1 MYSFEPTKEQIL
13 LHKEIEEYASDY
25 LDADA
30 AFDSLN
36 QRRNRFQMA
45 GKIGLPG
52 LAIPKEYGGKGLDAL
67 STFLA
72 LESLGYACKDNG
84 FNFAICA
91 HLLACTIP
99 VWLYGNENLKRQYL
113 PDLCS
118 GKKIIANAMSE
129 PHSGSDAF
137 NMKTIAEPVD
147 GSYSISGTKNFV
159 SNMLESDMVLLYAM
173 TDKNLGHLGGV
184 SAFLLDSQIHDYK
197 KGSGLN
203 KSGLDSCSLGS
214 LFLDHTNVH
223 SNYIVG
229 QVGRGASVFNKSME
243 WERTCLGACHIGNT
257 RRLLEQAKIELKQ
270 DITKTRKTSQ
280 YKSDKLAEWNSKL
293 NAVSLLGYQTAW
305 KMSNN
310 KIVTKEAAMTKL
322 LISELYKEICSGLLS
337 LHEFGQ
343 DLNHDL
349 VQSFKDSISSTIYS
363 GTSEI
368 QKLIIS
374 QQLGI

>member
-1 MYSFEPTKEQIL
+1 MYSFEPTPEQVIL
-13 LHKEIEEYASDY
+13 QKEIEEFTSTHLNLDSDKDIQINHKERW
-25 LDADA
+25 L
-30 AFDSLN
+30 L
-36 QRRNRFQMA
+36 A

-84 FNFAICA
+84 FNFSICA

-99 VWLYGNENLKRQYL
+99 VWLYGNDFLKERYL
-113 PDLCS
+113 PDMSS

-137 NMKTIAEPVD
+137 NMQTVAEPLD

-159 SNMLESDMVLLYAM
+159 SNMLESDLVLLYSM
-173 TDKNLGHLGGV
+173 TDKNLGHLGGI
-184 SAFLLDSQIHDYK
+184 SAFLLDIQIHEFK
-197 KGSGLN
+197 KGVALDKAGLE
-203 KSGLDSCSLGS
+203 SCSLGS
-214 LFLDHTNVH
+214 IFLDQTNVQPD
-223 SNYIVG
+223 YVVG
-229 QVGRGASVFNKSME
+229 QIGRGASVFNKSME
-243 WERTCLGACHIGNT
+243 WERTCLGACHLGNL
-257 RRLLEQAKIELKQ
+257 RRLLEQAIIELKK
-270 DITKTRKTSQ
+270 DISGIGATSQ

-305 KMSNN
+305 KMSKN

-337 LHEFGQ
+337 LHEFEPELKQ
-343 DLNHDL
+343 DLIK
-349 VQSFKDSISSTIYS
+349 SFKDSVASTIYS

-368 QKLIIS
+368 QKLIIA
-374 QQLGI
+374 QQLGL

>member
-13 LHKEIEEYASDY
+13 LQKEIEEYASVH
-25 LDADA
+25 LNVNSTT
-30 AFDSLN
+30 DSHDN
-36 QRRNRFQMA
+36 NRNRWLLA

-99 VWLYGNENLKRQYL
+99 IWIYGNDKIKENYL
-113 PDLCS
+113 PDLSS

-129 PHSGSDAF
+129 PQSGSDAF
-137 NMKTIAEPVD
+137 NMKTIAEPID
-147 GSYSISGTKNFV
+147 DLYSISGTKNFV
-159 SNMLESDMVLLYAM
+159 SNMLESDLVLLYAM
-173 TDKNLGHLGGV
+173 TDTMLGHLGGI

-214 LFLDHTNVH
+214 IFLDQTKVD
-223 SNYIVG
+223 SKYVIG
-229 QVGRGASVFNKSME
+229 PLGRGASVFNKSME
-243 WERTCLGACHIGNT
+243 WERTCLGACHLGNLK
-257 RRLLEQAKIELKQ
+257 RLLEQAKTEIKK
-270 DITKTRKTSQ
+270 DISGKTSQ
-280 YKSDKLAEWNSKL
+280 YKSDKLVEWNSKL
-293 NAVSLLGYQTAW
+293 KAVSLLGYHTAW
-305 KMSNN
+305 KMSES

-337 LHEFGQ
+337 LHEFGDELSQ
-343 DLNHDL
+343 DL
-349 VQSFKDSISSTIYS
+349 VQSFKDSIASTTYS

-368 QKLIIS
+368 QKLIIA

>member
-1 MYSFEPTKEQIL
+1 MYSFEPTTEQVL
-13 LHKEIEEYASDY
+13 LKKKIEEYASVY
-25 LDADA
+25 LNVSSTKGSIDNHRDRW
-30 AFDSLN
+30 LL
-36 QRRNRFQMA
+36 A

-52 LAIPKEYGGKGLDAL
+52 LAVPKEYGGKGLDTL

-72 LESLGYACKDNG
+72 LESLGYASKDNG

-99 VWLYGNENLKRQYL
+99 LWLYGNDGLKENYL

-137 NMKTIAEPVD
+137 NMRTIAESLD
-147 GSYSISGTKNFV
+147 DSYSISGTKNFV
-159 SNMLESDMVLLYAM
+159 SNMLESDLVLLYAM
-173 TDKNLGHLGGV
+173 TDPMLGHLGGI

-214 LFLDHTNVH
+214 IFLDHTKVAPE
-223 SNYIVG
+223 YVIG

-243 WERTCLGACHIGNT
+243 WERTCLGACHIGNLK
-257 RRLLEQAKIELKQ
+257 RLLEQANNELKK
-270 DITKTRKTSQ
+270 DISGRTSQ
-280 YKSDKLAEWNSKL
+280 NKSDKLAEWNSKL
-293 NAVSLLGYQTAW
+293 KAVSLLGYHTAW
-305 KMSNN
+305 KMSEN

-337 LHEFGQ
+337 LHEFGHE
-343 DLNHDL
+343 LNQDL
-349 VQSFKDSISSTIYS
+349 VQSFKDSIASTIYS

-368 QKLIIS
+368 QKMIIA
-374 QQLGI
+374 QKLGI